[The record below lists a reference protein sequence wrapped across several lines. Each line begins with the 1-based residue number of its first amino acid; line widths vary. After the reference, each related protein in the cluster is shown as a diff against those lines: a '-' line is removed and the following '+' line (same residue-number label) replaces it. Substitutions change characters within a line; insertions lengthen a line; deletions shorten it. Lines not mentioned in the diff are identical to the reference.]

1 MRMQERDFI
10 ILAWVDHEGFP
21 HLEEITKAL
30 FKKGSNPMRAPYR
43 RMLML
48 REEGL
53 IDTVKIAT
61 DPRERYVITRKGVS
75 LLRSVGFQYVPGV
88 SKKKSLKNYEHD
100 GKLTHLRIFFQELG
114 LAIWIPE
121 RVIRSMKRRGRV
133 PDAFLITWGAN
144 YAIEYE
150 WSKKEIPRYKQ
161 IFERYATK
169 EKYNGVLYILPTES
183 RIKWLWEAIPLIDKK
198 IYFVSEE
205 KLYSERENAVFHSSY
220 GDSLPLKHLIQHSLK
235 APLEEMDPQYLKEII
250 QSELP
255 DAWKDK
261 KPFIPFGGGGSRKD
275 EEGHDSNS
283 EEDGESSIDPSV
295 DPPVNPK
302 EDRDSEHNE
311 SEVDRS

>member
-10 ILAWVDHEGFP
+10 ILAWVNHEGFP
-21 HLEEITKAL
+21 QHEQVSKAL

-61 DPRERYVITRKGVS
+61 DPRDLYVITRKGVA
-75 LLRSVGFQYVPGV
+75 LLRSAGFQYVPGV
-88 SKKKSLKNYEHD
+88 PKKKSLKNYEHD
-100 GKLTHLRIFFQELG
+100 SKLTDLRIFFQELG
-114 LAIWIPE
+114 LGIWVPE
-121 RVIRSMKRRGRV
+121 RVIRSMKRRGSV
-133 PDAFLITWGAN
+133 PDALLLTWGAN

-161 IFERYATK
+161 IFERYAAK
-169 EKYNGVLYILPTES
+169 EKYDGVLYILPTEA

-205 KLYSERENAVFHSSY
+205 KLYGERENAVFHSSY
-220 GDSLPLKHLIQHSLK
+220 GDALPLKQLIQSSLK

-250 QSELP
+250 PSELP
-255 DAWKDK
+255 DAWKDR
-261 KPFIPFGGGGSRKD
+261 KPFTPFAGGGSRKD
-275 EEGHDSNS
+275 EEGHDSDS
-283 EEDGESSIDPSV
+283 EEGGESSV
-295 DPPVNPK
+295 DPPVDPPLNPK
-302 EDRDSEHNE
+302 EDRDSENNE
-311 SEVDRS
+311 SEVDMS